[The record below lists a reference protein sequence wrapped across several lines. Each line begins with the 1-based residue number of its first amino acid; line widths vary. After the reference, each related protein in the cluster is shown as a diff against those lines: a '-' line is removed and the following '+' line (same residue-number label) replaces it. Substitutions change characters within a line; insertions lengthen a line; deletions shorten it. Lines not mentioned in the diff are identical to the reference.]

1 MASNQDFIIKNGLTV
16 GSSQVIAA
24 NGRWIGANTG
34 LIGPQGSTGPAGSN
48 GPTGPQGAAAPWVVV
63 TANTTATS
71 GQQLIANTYTGAF
84 TITLPA
90 TPSVGNVVVI
100 TDGYDWTVNNLTI
113 AGNGS
118 TIENSVND
126 LLADVR
132 GTTIE
137 LIYDSYT
144 WQVVSTIGPMGNT
157 GPQGPIGTTGPTG
170 PQGAQGPT
178 GATGPTGPTP
188 SIGGSNTH
196 IQFNNSGSLG
206 GTANLVWNGIGLGIG
221 RSNPAYPLDI
231 VGYMRGTANNA
242 SVGNASSMQLTQNGS
257 GDAAISFLIGA
268 TTEWLAGVDNSDS
281 DSFKISNI
289 TGGGD
294 FTGTGITLT
303 TGGNFYLGP
312 LATNF
317 TFTNG
322 SAVSLA
328 GSGTGLAG
336 TATNLTLG
344 VWNGPIIFQAGNSA
358 GALVERMRIDSSGNL
373 GLTTSGYT
381 LGSLLQLGR
390 VFSFAQDINSG
401 YLGAGW
407 VGGSAPN
414 YAVTGNYAVRQYFDS
429 ALGTIVWQTA
439 GTGTAAAAV
448 TFSTKMTLN
457 NSGNLLLGSTSLRS
471 SAKLDILGETIALG
485 DNATYYG
492 TIGYNAGTGF
502 LSLASET
509 GGGIRLLSGATERMR
524 IDTSGNVG
532 IGTTSPATF
541 AKLALRSAITATIG
555 TTSTT
560 GVAFSTSDAAT
571 STFYISH
578 NNAAVN
584 LHADN
589 NFCFYGPNAAGAN
602 VERMRLDTGGY
613 LSLGATASSV
623 SHLLKV
629 QSTTVAGLIFTGPN
643 SVANDGTLSAT
654 VGNGSLLMVSENNVG
669 DGALFYCGY
678 KSATITLISDPNN
691 RYATSVTAG
700 RICVTK
706 PANDST
712 VTITN
717 KLGSAASITFSKVST
732 SD

>member
-48 GPTGPQGAAAPWVVV
+48 GSTGPQGAAAPWVVV

-90 TPSVGNVVVI
+90 SPSVGNVVVI

-137 LIYDSYT
+137 LVYDSYT

-188 SIGGSNTH
+188 AIGGSNTH
-196 IQFNNSGSLG
+196 IQFNNAGSLD
-206 GTANLVWNGIGLGIG
+206 GTANLVWNGTGLGIG

-303 TGGNFYLGP
+303 T
-312 LATNF
+312 
-317 TFTNG
+317 
-322 SAVSLA
+322 
-328 GSGTGLAG
+328 
-336 TATNLTLG
+336 
-344 VWNGPIIFQAGNSA
+344 
-358 GALVERMRIDSSGNL
+358 
-373 GLTTSGYT
+373 
-381 LGSLLQLGR
+381 
-390 VFSFAQDINSG
+390 
-401 YLGAGW
+401 
-407 VGGSAPN
+407 
-414 YAVTGNYAVRQYFDS
+414 
-429 ALGTIVWQTA
+429 
-439 GTGTAAAAV
+439 
-448 TFSTKMTLN
+448 
-457 NSGNLLLGSTSLRS
+457 
-471 SAKLDILGETIALG
+471 
-485 DNATYYG
+485 
-492 TIGYNAGTGF
+492 
-502 LSLASET
+502 
-509 GGGIRLLSGATERMR
+509 
-524 IDTSGNVG
+524 SGNVG
-532 IGTTSPATF
+532 IGTTTPT
-541 AKLALRSAITATIG
+541 AKLAVKGQTHTTPWFAAERNDSATLQFKIVGAESTGYTANSGTVSPGWTNVIDNNNSNIMLSTYLAGGSGGNIILDGKVGIG
-555 TTSTT
+555 TTSPSEKLQVYGTAASGST
-560 GVAFSTSDAAT
+560 QGPRINLQYSGTSGAAESLINFLDFRGVV
-571 STFYISH
+571 
-578 NNAAVN
+578 NAAIGNN
-584 LHADN
+584 LQDD
-589 NFCFYGPNAAGAN
+589 GVGSAAAHMVFKTAISGTLT
-602 VERMRLDTGGY
+602 ERMRINTSGNLLVGTTTNSANARIVAVNVADAGIAVREGPVRGNYESSDGGRLNYWSFGRDNISTGSFVFYLNGVSKSYIESSTGNYVVVSDSRAKKNIETLKYGLSEILALNPVMYHMVAELDTDKK
-613 LSLGATASSV
+613 
-623 SHLLKV
+623 HI
-629 QSTTVAGLIFTGPN
+629 GLIAQETKAVMDE
-643 SVANDGTLSAT
+643 S
-654 VGNGSLLMVSENNVG
+654 VG
-669 DGALFYCGY
+669 DLKDEVNGLYGLDKSGLVPVLIKAIQEQQAL
-678 KSATITLISDPNN
+678 ITQL
-691 RYATSVTAG
+691 TA
-700 RICVTK
+700 RIT
-706 PANDST
+706 T
-712 VTITN
+712 LEGT
-717 KLGSAASITFSKVST
+717 
-732 SD
+732 